1 MGFKAHIFG
10 VIPEPLQHGSETR
23 REEAR
28 TDLPAARRAC
38 AVRRLT
44 LSGFRNYAAVRLDA
58 AARPVVLTGPNGAGK
73 TNLLEALSLLA
84 PGRGLRGDAFADLAR
99 QDGDGG
105 WAVAV
110 EIEGPQGEARL
121 GTAWDPGVGDA
132 RHVRIDGDSQRS
144 SGALG
149 RHARLL
155 WLTPAMD
162 RLFTAP
168 ASERRRF
175 LDRLVIAFD
184 PGHGARVNQFEK
196 AMRERNRLLEAA
208 ETDAAWLSAVEEQMA
223 EAAVAVAASRRLAV
237 ETLAAYVGETR
248 TARSGGAFPWV
259 SIAIA
264 GEIETAL
271 ANVPAVTAEDAYRR
285 RLRDGRRLDQAAG
298 RTLAGPHRSDFE
310 VTHGPRAMPAD
321 KCSTG
326 EQKALL
332 IGITLA
338 HARAVRD
345 AFHGFAPMLLL
356 DEVAAHLDA
365 ARREGLYAELAE
377 LGAQAW
383 LTGTDE
389 ALFDGC
395 RGAALFVRV
404 ESGSLT
410 PSTHRPGLQ

>member
-1 MGFKAHIFG
+1 M
-10 VIPEPLQHGSETR
+10 IPDPIQLAPESRRDEP
-23 REEAR
+23 R
-28 TDLPAARRAC
+28 TGGAAALRRAC
-38 AVRRLT
+38 AVHRLT
-44 LSGFRNYAAVRLDA
+44 LSSFRNYAAVRLVTDG
-58 AARPVVLTGPNGAGK
+58 RTVVLTGPNGAGK

-84 PGRGLRGDAFADLAR
+84 PGRGLRGDAFCDLAR
-99 QDGDGG
+99 QGGGGG
-105 WAVAV
+105 WAVAADV
-110 EIEGPQGEARL
+110 EGPEGEVRL
-121 GTAWDPGVGDA
+121 GTAFEANAEEA
-132 RHVRIDGDSQRS
+132 RQVRIDSAPQRG

-184 PGHGARVNQFEK
+184 PGHGARVTQFEK
-196 AMRERNRLLEAA
+196 AMRERNRLLETG

-223 EAAVAVAASRRLAV
+223 EAAIAVAASRRTAV
-237 ETLAAYVGETR
+237 EALSAYVGETR
-248 TARSGGAFPWV
+248 TARDGGAFPWV

-271 ANVPAVTAEDAYRR
+271 ATEPAVKAEDAYRR
-285 RLRDGRRLDQAAG
+285 RLRDGRRLDEAAG
-298 RTLAGPHRSDFE
+298 RTLAGPHRSDLE
-310 VTHGPRAMPAD
+310 VMHGPRAVPAD

-345 AFHGFAPMLLL
+345 AFQGFVPLLLL

-389 ALFDGC
+389 ALFDAC
-395 RGAALFVRV
+395 RSHALFVRV
-404 ESGSLT
+404 EAGTLNAA
-410 PSTHRPGLQ
+410 PNRPGLQ

>member
-1 MGFKAHIFG
+1 M
-10 VIPEPLQHGSETR
+10 IPDPLQETSASR
-23 REEAR
+23 RDEPR
-28 TDLPAARRAC
+28 TAGPQPARRAC

-44 LSGFRNYAAVRLDA
+44 LSGFRNYAGARLVTGG
-58 AARPVVLTGPNGAGK
+58 RTVVLTGPNGAGK

-84 PGRGLRGDAFADLAR
+84 PGRGLRGDAFCDLAR
-99 QDGDGG
+99 QGGDGG
-105 WAVAV
+105 WAVAAD
-110 EIEGPQGEARL
+110 IEGPEGEVRLGAAFEASAGEARQ
-121 GTAWDPGVGDA
+121 
-132 RHVRIDGDSQRS
+132 VRIDSAPQRG

-168 ASERRRF
+168 ASDRRRF

-184 PGHGARVNQFEK
+184 PGHGVRVTQFEK
-196 AMRERNRLLEAA
+196 AMRERNRLLEAG
-208 ETDAAWLSAVEEQMA
+208 ETDAAWLSAIEEQMA
-223 EAAVAVAASRRLAV
+223 ACAIAIAASRRCAV
-237 ETLAAYVGETR
+237 EALSAYVGETR
-248 TARSGGAFPWV
+248 TARDGGAFPWV

-264 GEIETAL
+264 GEIEGAL
-271 ANVPAVTAEDAYRR
+271 AAEPAVKAEDAYRR

-298 RTLAGPHRSDFE
+298 RTLAGPHRSDLE
-310 VTHGPRAMPAD
+310 VMHGPRAMPAG

-345 AFHGFAPMLLL
+345 AFQGFAPLLLL

-365 ARREGLYAELAE
+365 ARREGLYGELAE

-383 LTGTDE
+383 LTGADE
-389 ALFDGC
+389 ALFDAC
-395 RGAALFVRV
+395 RGDALFVRV
-404 ESGSLT
+404 EAGTLSPAPQRS
-410 PSTHRPGLQ
+410 GLQ

>member
-1 MGFKAHIFG
+1 M
-10 VIPEPLQHGSETR
+10 IPEPVQHGSDTR

-28 TDLPAARRAC
+28 PGLAPTPPRAC

-58 AARPVVLTGPNGAGK
+58 APGPVVLTGPNGAGK
-73 TNLLEALSLLA
+73 TNLLEALSLLT
-84 PGRGLRGDAFADLAR
+84 PGRGLRGDAFGDLAR
-99 QDGDGG
+99 EGGEGG
-105 WAVAV
+105 WAVAAEV
-110 EIEGPQGEARL
+110 EGPEGDARL
-121 GTAWDPGVGDA
+121 GTAFAPDGSDV
-132 RHVRIDGDSQRS
+132 RQVRIDGETHKG

-149 RHARLL
+149 RHTRLL

-184 PGHGARVNQFEK
+184 PGHGMRVNQFER
-196 AMRERNRLLEAA
+196 AMRERNRLLDAG
-208 ETDAAWLSAVEEQMA
+208 ETDARWLSAVEEQMA

-237 ETLAAYVGETR
+237 DALSAYVGETR
-248 TARSGGAFPWV
+248 TARAGGAFPWV

-264 GEIETAL
+264 GDIEAAL
-271 ANVPAVTAEDAYRR
+271 AADPAVKVEDAYRR
-285 RLRDGRRLDQAAG
+285 RLRDGRALDRAAG
-298 RTLAGPHRSDFE
+298 RTLVGPHRADFE
-310 VTHGPRAMPAD
+310 ATHGPRAMPAG

-345 AFHGFAPMLLL
+345 AFHGYVPLLLL
-356 DEVAAHLDA
+356 DEVAAHLDES
-365 ARREGLYAELAE
+365 RRAGLFAELAE
-377 LGAQAW
+377 LGAQGW
-383 LTGTDE
+383 MTGTDE
-389 ALFDGC
+389 SLFEAC
-395 RGAALFVRV
+395 RANALFVRV
-404 ESGSLT
+404 EAGNLS
-410 PSTHRPGLQ
+410 PSHHRPGLQ